1 MEETTVKVKL
11 WGMVLLVVAA
21 LGFLYISTSTMESRI
36 TKNETSIGYIVSSIV
51 EVKDL
56 VKEIRQDQIS
66 RHKRENGR

>member
-21 LGFLYISTSTMESRI
+21 LGFLYISSTAMESRI
-36 TKNETSIGYIVSSIV
+36 TRNETSITYIISSIT

>member
-21 LGFLYISTSTMESRI
+21 LGFLYISSTAMESRI
-36 TKNETSIGYIVSSIV
+36 TRNETSITYIVSSIT

-56 VKEIRQDQIS
+56 VKEIRQDQI
-66 RHKRENGR
+66 RRGRKENGR

>member
-21 LGFLYISTSTMESRI
+21 LGFLYISSTAMESRI
-36 TKNETSIGYIVSSIV
+36 TRNETSITYIVSSMT

-56 VKEIRQDQIS
+56 VKEIRQDQV
-66 RHKRENGR
+66 RRYKREDGR